1 MLKIN
6 KTRQITNLETAAQ
19 LMPGQDI
26 VRDAI
31 KATWTI
37 DKVGGILATAII
49 LVVLILIS
57 GMLWVT
63 KNLVN
68 GFQETNKELL
78 ASNNRIA
85 ADNQQQMA
93 RLTEAVNSLSL
104 ETRKD
109 ILVLQDKVD
118 GLEDVVRKTQI
129 F

>member
-1 MLKIN
+1 MV
-6 KTRQITNLETAAQ
+6 
-19 LMPGQDI
+19 GQDVI
-26 VRDAI
+26 HEAMQ
-31 KATWTI
+31 ATWTI
-37 DKVGGILATAII
+37 DKVGGVLATAIVVVI
-49 LVVLILIS
+49 LVLIG

-63 KNLVN
+63 KKLVN

-85 ADNQQQMA
+85 TENQQQMA

-109 ILVLQDKVD
+109 ISVLQDKVD
-118 GLEDVVRKTQI
+118 GLENVVRNTQM

>member
-1 MLKIN
+1 MV
-6 KTRQITNLETAAQ
+6 
-19 LMPGQDI
+19 GQDVI
-26 VRDAI
+26 HEAMQ
-31 KATWTI
+31 ATWTI

-49 LVVLILIS
+49 VVILILIS

-63 KNLVN
+63 KKLVT

-85 ADNQQQMA
+85 TENQQQMA

-109 ILVLQDKVD
+109 ISVLQDKVD
-118 GLEDVVRKTQI
+118 GLEDVVRKTQM
-129 F
+129 FQTTRSNAQLCAEGRRT

>member
-1 MLKIN
+1 MV
-6 KTRQITNLETAAQ
+6 E
-19 LMPGQDI
+19 QDVI
-26 VRDAI
+26 HEAMS
-31 KATWTI
+31 ATWTI

-49 LVVLILIS
+49 IVILLLVS
-57 GMLWVT
+57 AMTWVI
-63 KNLVN
+63 KKLVT

-85 ADNQQQMA
+85 TENQEQMA

-109 ILVLQDKVD
+109 ISVLQDKVD
-118 GLEDVVRKTQI
+118 GLEDVVRKTQM

>member
-1 MLKIN
+1 M
-6 KTRQITNLETAAQ
+6 
-19 LMPGQDI
+19 GQDVI
-26 VRDAI
+26 HEAM

-49 LVVLILIS
+49 LVILLLVSAMIWIIKK
-57 GMLWVT
+57 LVT
-63 KNLVN
+63 

-85 ADNQQQMA
+85 TENQQQMA
-93 RLTEAVNSLSL
+93 RLTEAVNNLSF

-109 ILVLQDKVD
+109 ISVLQDKVD
-118 GLEDVVRKTQI
+118 GLEDMARKTQM

>member
-1 MLKIN
+1 MV
-6 KTRQITNLETAAQ
+6 
-19 LMPGQDI
+19 GQDVI
-26 VRDAI
+26 HEAMQ
-31 KATWTI
+31 ATWTI
-37 DKVGGILATAII
+37 DKVGGVLATAI
-49 LVVLILIS
+49 VVVILILIG

-63 KNLVN
+63 KKLVN

-85 ADNQQQMA
+85 TENQQQMA

-109 ILVLQDKVD
+109 ISVLQDKVD
-118 GLEDVVRKTQI
+118 GLENVVRNTQM

>member
-1 MLKIN
+1 MV
-6 KTRQITNLETAAQ
+6 
-19 LMPGQDI
+19 GQDVI
-26 VRDAI
+26 HEAMQ
-31 KATWTI
+31 ATWTI

-49 LVVLILIS
+49 LVILILIS

-63 KNLVN
+63 KKLVN

-85 ADNQQQMA
+85 TENQQQMA
-93 RLTEAVNSLSL
+93 RLTDAVNSLSL

-109 ILVLQDKVD
+109 ISVLQDKVD
-118 GLEDVVRKTQI
+118 GLEDVVRKTQM

>member
-1 MLKIN
+1 
-6 KTRQITNLETAAQ
+6 
-19 LMPGQDI
+19 MPGQDI

-49 LVVLILIS
+49 LVILLLVS
-57 GMLWVT
+57 AMTWVI
-63 KNLVN
+63 KKLVT

-85 ADNQQQMA
+85 TENQQQMA

-109 ILVLQDKVD
+109 ISVLQDKVD

>member
-1 MLKIN
+1 MV
-6 KTRQITNLETAAQ
+6 
-19 LMPGQDI
+19 GQDVI
-26 VRDAI
+26 HEAMR
-31 KATWTI
+31 ATWTI
-37 DKVGGILATAII
+37 DKVCGILATAII
-49 LVVLILIS
+49 IVVLILIS

-85 ADNQQQMA
+85 SDNQQQMA

-109 ILVLQDKVD
+109 ISVLQDKVD
-118 GLEDVVRKTQI
+118 GLEDVVRKTQM

>member
-1 MLKIN
+1 MV
-6 KTRQITNLETAAQ
+6 
-19 LMPGQDI
+19 GQDVI
-26 VRDAI
+26 HEAMQ
-31 KATWTI
+31 ATWTI
-37 DKVGGILATAII
+37 DKLGGVLATAII
-49 LVVLILIS
+49 IVILILIS

-63 KNLVN
+63 KKLVN

-85 ADNQQQMA
+85 TENQQQMA

-109 ILVLQDKVD
+109 ISVLQDKVD
-118 GLEDVVRKTQI
+118 GLENVVRNTQM

>member
-1 MLKIN
+1 MV
-6 KTRQITNLETAAQ
+6 
-19 LMPGQDI
+19 GQDVI
-26 VRDAI
+26 HEAMQV
-31 KATWTI
+31 TWTI

-49 LVVLILIS
+49 VVILILIS

-63 KNLVN
+63 KKLVT

-85 ADNQQQMA
+85 TDNQQQMA

-109 ILVLQDKVD
+109 ISVLQDKVD
-118 GLEDVVRKTQI
+118 GLEDVVRKTQM

>member
-1 MLKIN
+1 MV
-6 KTRQITNLETAAQ
+6 
-19 LMPGQDI
+19 GQDVI
-26 VRDAI
+26 HEAMQ
-31 KATWTI
+31 ATWTI
-37 DKVGGILATAII
+37 DKVGGVLATAIVVII
-49 LVVLILIS
+49 LVLIG

-63 KNLVN
+63 KKLVN

-85 ADNQQQMA
+85 TENQQQMA

-109 ILVLQDKVD
+109 ISVLQDKVD
-118 GLEDVVRKTQI
+118 GLEDMVRKTQM

>member
-1 MLKIN
+1 M
-6 KTRQITNLETAAQ
+6 Q
-19 LMPGQDI
+19 
-26 VRDAI
+26 
-31 KATWTI
+31 ATWTI
-37 DKVGGILATAII
+37 DKVGGVLATAIVVVI
-49 LVVLILIS
+49 LVLIG

-63 KNLVN
+63 KKLVN

-85 ADNQQQMA
+85 TENQQQMA

-109 ILVLQDKVD
+109 ISVLQDKVD
-118 GLEDVVRKTQI
+118 GLENVVRNTQM